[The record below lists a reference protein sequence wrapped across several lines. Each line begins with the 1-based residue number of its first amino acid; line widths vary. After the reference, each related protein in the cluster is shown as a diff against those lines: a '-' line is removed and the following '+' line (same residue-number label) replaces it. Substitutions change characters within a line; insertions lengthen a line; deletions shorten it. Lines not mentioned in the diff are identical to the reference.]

1 MVRSP
6 DRSIAETPVKWLANN
21 PKFIA
26 LVEASR
32 RSYRERGGIGLS
44 DIRREFGLGQR
55 KRPAA
60 RPRGRKKG

>member
-1 MVRSP
+1 MKS
-6 DRSIAETPVKWLANN
+6 LANN

-32 RSYRERGGIGLS
+32 RSYREQGGVALS
-44 DIRREFGLGQR
+44 DIRREFGLRQR
-55 KRPAA
+55 RGTAA